1 MIETRIDPPKP
12 MVSFVM
18 DGVEMSVPEGST
30 ILEACRDADITIP
43 TLCYLET
50 LEPFNS
56 CRACVVEVEGS
67 RTLVPACSREVT
79 EGLDVQ
85 TESDRVVATRKTV
98 YELLASSVDLS
109 LVNDETSEF
118 MTKYEVDV
126 DRFGVQNRP
135 AVDVKIEDDLYIR
148 DYDKCIMCFRCV
160 AACGPDAQNTFA
172 IDVAGRGLNSTI
184 ATEFDIVLP
193 DSACVY
199 CGNCVGVC
207 PTGALMFKTEYD
219 MRESGTWDEPSQTIA
234 STVCSFC
241 GVGCVL
247 ELHVQDNAIVKVTS
261 PLDNDVTSGHLC
273 IKGRF
278 GWGYIQPELGSRD

>member
-56 CRACVVEVEGS
+56 CRACVVEVAGS

-85 TESDRVVATRKTV
+85 TESDRVVAARKTV

-126 DRFGVQNRP
+126 DRFGVHDRP
-135 AVDVKIEDDLYIR
+135 TVDVKIEDDL
-148 DYDKCIMCFRCV
+148 
-160 AACGPDAQNTFA
+160 
-172 IDVAGRGLNSTI
+172 
-184 ATEFDIVLP
+184 
-193 DSACVY
+193 
-199 CGNCVGVC
+199 
-207 PTGALMFKTEYD
+207 
-219 MRESGTWDEPSQTIA
+219 
-234 STVCSFC
+234 
-241 GVGCVL
+241 
-247 ELHVQDNAIVKVTS
+247 
-261 PLDNDVTSGHLC
+261 
-273 IKGRF
+273 
-278 GWGYIQPELGSRD
+278 